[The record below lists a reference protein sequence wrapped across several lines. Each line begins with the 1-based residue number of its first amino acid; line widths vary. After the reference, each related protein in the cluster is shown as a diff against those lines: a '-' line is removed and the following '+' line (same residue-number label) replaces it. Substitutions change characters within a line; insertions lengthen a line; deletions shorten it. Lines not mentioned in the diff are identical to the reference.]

1 MKTTLLLLA
10 SLAVS
15 AGLASAS
22 VTYSTAAVFNCT
34 DGTLTGTQT
43 IAGCGTSAITID
55 DVASSE
61 AITLTFDNLSNE
73 NVNATNLTG
82 AQYGFMQATCVGAGC
97 VDGGASISVP
107 VDDLSITLTITE
119 STPDVGG
126 SANDVGTASISGG
139 ISFNSTSLQ
148 IGAYSLSPLVISGTD
163 VVTYTTEPSNLL
175 TPPGNG
181 LPPGGDTLSME
192 ITDANAIQSS
202 APEPMSMALMGL
214 GLGAIGLMWRR
225 KRS

>member
-43 IAGCGTSAITID
+43 IEGCGTSAITLD
-55 DVASSE
+55 DSASSE
-61 AITLTFDNLSNE
+61 AITLTFDNLTNQ
-73 NVNATNLTG
+73 NINATNLTG
-82 AQYGFMQATCVGAGC
+82 AQYGLMVASCVGAGC
-97 VDGGASISVP
+97 VDGGASITVP
-107 VDDLSITLTITE
+107 VSDLSITLTILE
-119 STPDVGG
+119 SSPDTGG
-126 SANDVGTASISGG
+126 SSNDVGTANISGAM
-139 ISFNSTSLQ
+139 SFNSTSLQ
-148 IGAYSLSPLVISGTD
+148 IGSYSLSPLQITGTD
-163 VVTYTTEPSNLL
+163 VVTYTIEPSNLL

-181 LPPGGDTLSME
+181 LPAGDDTLSME
-192 ITDANAIQSS
+192 VTDANAVAAS